1 MKRKILC
8 LFLCSVM
15 LAGGFCGCESKSDLS
30 QSGSST
36 ITDIPAEAMERL
48 NKAHD
53 IEPVIAPKEE
63 WDTEKICNSFYI
75 NGKQFDY
82 PFTVND
88 LGDEFE
94 IIDTEE
100 YKFHHDE
107 EKKNIHCYLTYYG
120 DVVALVRID
129 DCENPTDVLNRP
141 IGSIVFMDEI
151 SKRKVFPFSF
161 NGVTIGDSEERMFEN
176 LPFMKVYEAGL
187 SSDDIDYYLSYEN
200 DDINVRCHSTE
211 GKVNLSSINIKYGG

>member
-1 MKRKILC
+1 MKRKILY
-8 LFLCSVM
+8 LFLCSLM
-15 LAGGFCGCESKSDLS
+15 MAGGVFGCESKSDLS

-75 NGKQFDY
+75 NGKQIDY
-82 PFTVND
+82 PFTIND
-88 LGDEFE
+88 LGNEFE
-94 IIDTEE
+94 MIDTEE
-100 YKFHHDE
+100 YKFKYNE
-107 EKKNIHCYLTYYG
+107 EKKKISCYLTYYG
-120 DVVALVRID
+120 DVVAYVGID
-129 DCENPTDVLNRP
+129 DCDNPTAVLDWP
-141 IGSIVFMDEI
+141 IDTIIFTNEA
-151 SKRKVFPFSF
+151 SKRKVFPVSF
-161 NGVTIGDSEERMFEN
+161 NGVTVGDSEERMFEN

-211 GKVNLSSINIKYGG
+211 GKVNLTSINFKHRG